1 LDEIQYPHK
10 ISLGAPVYLLCLY
23 FLLLYSAVLPIN
35 NFSSDILQVRFGL
48 TDVEAGRA
56 FGYIYAVSG
65 LVLILVGLFADR
77 YGKLGH
83 L

>member
-1 LDEIQYPHK
+1 M
-10 ISLGAPVYLLCLY
+10 
-23 FLLLYSAVLPIN
+23 
-35 NFSSDILQVRFGL
+35 RFGL